1 MNNQKGVFMM
11 KEVTFEDIFDGLQI
25 LPSRDETEVKF
36 IDILNKQKELMEF
49 AIANHSKVMQ
59 IRFDLHYP
67 SDGSI
72 LSSPEHI
79 SDFSYNLSRRLKRM
93 VIATHRVAPLYL
105 WVREIHD
112 SSFPHYHF
120 LLWINANAIKNRFTV
135 FDMANK
141 LWKNTLKTNEEGLVH
156 YCLSKRREPEYD
168 NGIVID
174 KNKEDF
180 STKRDVAFRSGSYLA
195 KTFSKDGL
203 DRHAWRYGYSRLPR
217 C

>member
-1 MNNQKGVFMM
+1 M
-11 KEVTFEDIFDGLQI
+11 KKEITFEYVFDGLQI

>member
-1 MNNQKGVFMM
+1 M
-11 KEVTFEDIFDGLQI
+11 KREVTFEDVFDGLQI
-25 LPSRDETEVKF
+25 LPSRDDTESKF
-36 IDILNKQKELMEF
+36 IDILRKQKELMDFSLAE
-49 AIANHSKVMQ
+49 HSKIMQ
-59 IRFDLHYP
+59 LRFDLHYP

-72 LSSPEHI
+72 LPSPDHL
-79 SDFSYNLSRRLKRM
+79 SNFSYILSRRLKRM
-93 VIATHRVAPLYL
+93 VIATHRVDPLYL
-105 WVREIHD
+105 WGREIHD

-120 LLWINANAIKNRFTV
+120 LLWINANAIKNKFTV
-135 FDMANK
+135 FDMATK
-141 LWKNTLKTNEEGLVH
+141 IWKNTLNTNEDGLVH

-174 KNKEDF
+174 NNKEDF
-180 STKRDVAFRSGSYLA
+180 SMKRDVAFRSGSYLA

>member
-1 MNNQKGVFMM
+1 MM
-11 KEVTFEDIFDGLQI
+11 IKVTFEDVFDGLQI
-25 LPSRDETEVKF
+25 LPSRDDTEGKF
-36 IDILNKQKELMEF
+36 IDILEKQKELMEF

-72 LSSPEHI
+72 LSSSDDI
-79 SDFSYNLSRRLKRM
+79 SVFSYNLSRRLRRK
-93 VIATHRVAPLYL
+93 VIATHKVDPFYL
-105 WVREIHD
+105 WVREIHG

-120 LLWINANAIKNRFTV
+120 LIWINANAIKNKFTV
-135 FDMANK
+135 FDMATK
-141 LWKNTLKTNEEGLVH
+141 IWKNTLNTNEDGLVH

-180 STKRDVAFRSGSYLA
+180 SMKRDVAFRSGSYLS
-195 KTFSKDGL
+195 KTYSKDGL
-203 DRHAWRYGYSRLPR
+203 DKHAWRYGYSRLPR
-217 C
+217 A